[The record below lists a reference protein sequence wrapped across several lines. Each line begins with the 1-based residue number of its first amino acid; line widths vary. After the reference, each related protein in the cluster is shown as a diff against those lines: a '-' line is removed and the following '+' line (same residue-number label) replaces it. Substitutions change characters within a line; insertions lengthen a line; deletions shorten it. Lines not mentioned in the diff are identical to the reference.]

1 MLRLSL
7 TLVLLMAACAALSKQ
22 VQVAER
28 QPAPASKGST
38 AGKDAVASVG
48 PEPEGKIVCRMERP
62 IGSNIAE
69 RVCRYIEDVE
79 RNRQRTQDILLAPQT
94 NTRPPN

>member
-1 MLRLSL
+1 MMRLSL
-7 TLVLLMAACAALSKQ
+7 TWVLLMTACAAPSRQ

-28 QPAPASKGST
+28 KPAPASKDS

-48 PEPEGKIVCRMERP
+48 PQPEGKIVCRMERP

-79 RNRQRTQDILLAPQT
+79 RNRQRTQEILLAPKV
-94 NTRPPN
+94 NTGQSN